1 VKNKGF
7 TLVELLITM
16 AIMALIMAVAGFN
29 YNQYSQ
35 FWHKRFGNFDQQ
47 QAQMRGKLQLRD
59 ALNAM
64 APYIVK
70 NSNGDWVYYFLGREE
85 GLTFITYAPIFAQEG
100 GTSVVR
106 VFREPQQDGNF
117 RLIYEEAPLSPISL
131 TQVDQVLNFQYR
143 LVIADDLPEINFSYF
158 GWPNRDAKYN
168 KETSSGIKASWSNNY
183 DGAETKLQPDKVKI
197 SSAFVEFNLNVAAG
211 DKKLLNLFL
220 PDDL

>member
-1 VKNKGF
+1 MKNKGF

-16 AIMALIMAVAGFN
+16 AIMALIMAIAGFN

-35 FWHKRFGNFDQQ
+35 FWHKRLGNFDQQ

-85 GLTFITYAPIFAQEG
+85 GLTFISYAPIFAQEG

-117 RLIYEEAPLSPISL
+117 RLIYEEAPLSPVSL
-131 TQVDQVLNFQYR
+131 MRVDQVLNFKYR
-143 LVIADDLPEINFSYF
+143 LVIADDLPEINFSYY
-158 GWPNRDAKYN
+158 GWPNVESKYI
-168 KETSSGIKASWSNNY
+168 KENSSIVSATWSNSY

-197 SSAFVEFNLNVAAG
+197 ESSYVNFNIDVPPG
-211 DKKLLNLFL
+211 DKTLLNLFL
-220 PDDL
+220 PEDF